1 MTWIAAILV
10 FVVTPIVLLAAL
22 VILPVGWLTI
32 GGFVFLVAGT
42 FAALVARDRH
52 HRHLQR
58 RPVETRH
65 AATDDAE
72 ASHPVH
78 RGSGFSSWMRR

>member
-42 FAALVARDRH
+42 TAALVARDRH
-52 HRHLQR
+52 RRHRQR
-58 RPVETRH
+58 RPVEACR
-65 AATDDAE
+65 AGTDDAG

-78 RGSGFSSWMRR
+78 RGSGFGSWMRR